1 MAFPQVSGEL
11 PLRLPGRFHPWSI
24 EFGHSKFLLRG
35 FLGDP
40 EGDEP
45 LRVFDV
51 LFQDVSRISVSDRYV
66 DLRVSVASPVIK
78 AAEEA
83 RVGAAWEDSRMF
95 LLGAGQPSDYVIA
108 GYLFW
113 AEVAISGGDP
123 SPLLLQHPAQD
134 SVVGALF
141 RA

>member
-1 MAFPQVSGEL
+1 MAFRQESGEL
-11 PLRLPGRFHPWSI
+11 PLNLPGRFHPWSI

-66 DLRVSVASPVIK
+66 DLQVSVASPAVK

-83 RVGAAWEDSRMF
+83 RVGASWEGSRMF
-95 LLGAGQPSDYVIA
+95 LIGPGQTSDYVIA
-108 GYLFW
+108 GSLFW
-113 AEVAISGGDP
+113 AEVAVSGGHP
-123 SPLLLQHPAQD
+123 SPLLSQHPVPA

-141 RA
+141 RI